1 MGLNSGTD
9 VDHPVPIPSAP
20 LTSTIGIIGTYQTGS
35 IFNPSSTLYNNKL
48 SSFSINIFL
57 VIGFKFV
64 KIYLALAAP
73 FIPLYLVPNC
83 PKGNNKLILLE
94 PT

>member
-1 MGLNSGTD
+1 ME

-20 LTSTIGIIGTYQTGS
+20 FTNTIGIIGAYHTGS

-64 KIYLALAAP
+64 KIYLGLAAP
-73 FIPLYLVPNC
+73 LIPLYLVPN
-83 PKGNNKLILLE
+83 
-94 PT
+94 